1 MHDIIR
7 QNQQKIEALCREF
20 NVSRLEVFGSAARAT
35 DFDPARSDADFLV
48 EFFKPS
54 KLPPLDEYLGFREEL
69 MLLLGLPVDLVE
81 AGAVSNPYLRRS
93 IDANRELVF
102 AA

>member
-7 QNQQKIEALCREF
+7 QNQKKIEALCREF

-48 EFFKPS
+48 EFLKPS
-54 KLPPLDEYLGFREEL
+54 RIDPLDEYLGL
-69 MLLLGLPVDLVE
+69 KTKLTGLLSRPVDLV
-81 AGAVSNPYLRRS
+81 AMNAVRNPYVRKRIEES
-93 IDANRELVF
+93 RELVF

>member
-7 QNQQKIEALCREF
+7 QNRKKIEALCREF
-20 NVSRLEVFGSAARAT
+20 NVSSLEVFGPAARAT

-48 EFFKPS
+48 EFLKPP
-54 KLPPLDEYLGFREEL
+54 KIDPLDEYLGL
-69 MLLLGLPVDLVE
+69 KSKLSDLLSRPVDLVSMR
-81 AGAVSNPYLRRS
+81 AVKNPYVRKRIEES
-93 IDANRELVF
+93 RELVF